1 MVDPEPN
8 DPKTPPPK
16 KGILTDDEGNVSSMR
31 VISVLCVITAIG
43 LALIYVLGQ
52 TQAEK
57 VVDLTL
63 LFLVAGTAPKLL
75 QKAVEKWGGLK

>member
-1 MVDPEPN
+1 
-8 DPKTPPPK
+8 
-16 KGILTDDEGNVSSMR
+16 MR